1 MAYERRE
8 HMNGFEEFLKESTDD
23 FQMTPSEDVWN
34 SIHHE
39 LHTTPKW
46 PYYTLTLIFIS
57 LGILTNIMQ
66 SQKGEYVSLKT
77 SNHIQTK
84 TIQTVANSIS
94 KKSGS
99 SDINFITEPSYNGKT
114 ALSETMVKKSF
125 KENSLIESI
134 KKQYS
139 SVLPG
144 TPNQN
149 STELKFTLAVL
160 EKPIKDLS
168 SLSLIVKD
176 QPIVSDTRIL
186 KSEYRI
192 PLSNL
197 YPIRSSE
204 NSVIKTQKINNY
216 KKSNSGSLTIRLPRN
231 KNNAWAFYLSPT
243 VSYRKLHGSA
253 QAFNN
258 YSFTRTDVNSAVFHL
273 PMMGMEIGSAYI
285 FNAQNKI
292 RFKLGLQFNLNQY
305 DIRAYNAVPEV
316 TSLNVS
322 GIGQAPIK
330 TIAYHRTFDGFKETW
345 LKNKHIMISI
355 PMAAELRIMG
365 DQKLSLNIAAGIQP
379 TYMLSENPYLIS
391 SNLKN
396 YAKAPSDLLRDL
408 NVNGSLESFISIKS
422 GSIRWTMGPQFRYQ
436 LLSNF
441 KKTYPFKEHLTD
453 LGFKVG
459 IIKSIK

>member
-34 SIHHE
+34 TIHHE
-39 LHTTPKW
+39 LHTTPRW

-57 LGILTNIMQ
+57 LGVLTNIIQ
-66 SQKGEYVSLKT
+66 SQKVEYAGIKPSSLAHTKSTQTLANTVSKKASSTTIFTELSFNGKK
-77 SNHIQTK
+77 SLPGKFDNK
-84 TIQTVANSIS
+84 TIKEKSI
-94 KKSGS
+94 
-99 SDINFITEPSYNGKT
+99 
-114 ALSETMVKKSF
+114 
-125 KENSLIESI
+125 IESER
-134 KKQYS
+134 KQYS
-139 SVLPG
+139 SVKIDAPSKTSSEIKNL
-144 TPNQN
+144 
-149 STELKFTLAVL
+149 LAVL
-160 EKPIKDLS
+160 DKSTKDLS
-168 SLSLIVKD
+168 TRPIQLMS
-176 QPIVSDTRIL
+176 QPILSDPRNL
-186 KSEYRI
+186 KSEYRV
-192 PLSNL
+192 PVTNFNQ
-197 YPIRSSE
+197 IRTSE
-204 NSVIKTQKINNY
+204 KVAIKPQKINSY
-216 KKSNSGSLTIRLPRN
+216 KNSNPALAIKLPRN
-231 KNNAWAFYLSPT
+231 KKNAWAFYFSPT
-243 VSYRKLHGSA
+243 VSYRKLHGTA

-292 RFKLGLQFNLNQY
+292 RFRIGLQLNLNQY

-322 GIGQAPIK
+322 GIGQTPIK

-355 PMAAELRIMG
+355 PMATELRIMG
-365 DQKLSLNIAAGIQP
+365 NQKLSLNIAAGMQP

-408 NVNGSLESFISIKS
+408 NVNGSLESFVSFKS